1 MSALP
6 DLRHPTAGVADT
18 QHVYRSRTGAPVL
31 VANRYE
37 GHGKGKFFLPY
48 DVTKDA
54 WKAPQLRPVY
64 HLDRIAQANPDQP
77 VIWVEGEKCADVLTG
92 LGYLASTSF
101 GGSKALAKTD
111 LSPLAGRTVIIWPDH
126 DEPGQSYAAKLAEE
140 LVTLHRATPL
150 ILPISDALIQAH
162 DSSSLIPKPIHRG
175 WDVAD
180 AIAAGWGL
188 GEIDALINSVACDLP
203 DVTAAYLTSKV
214 RPAANDPHP
223 PMYHKENP
231 DPYTLPIH
239 RDEPAPIRNDD
250 NAALVDGLELW
261 NTPQGEPYVTLRAK
275 GHFEHWPVGS
285 ATFRNYLAY
294 AHYKAEGKAPSNAAL
309 DDKRRML
316 EGVARFE
323 GETYPVSSRIA
334 SIGRTVYLDLGDTD
348 WQAVAITSEGWQV
361 VSHPP
366 ARFRRSPAMQALP
379 VPERHENG
387 IELLREFLN
396 VESEDDFRMLVA
408 WVLGCFH
415 PKGPYPILILSGEQG
430 SAKSTT
436 AQTLRDLIDPA
447 QPSTRSTPNSEQD
460 LVIAAMHNHVLSFDN
475 LSTIRPM
482 MADAFCRI
490 ATDGGFGT
498 RKLHTDSDEVLFNAT
513 RPCLLNGIPDLAAR
527 PDLADR
533 AIGVHLPVIPPGKRK
548 TLGAFNR
555 DFAKAKPYILG
566 ALLDAVSCAL
576 GRIDSVS
583 LSEAPRM
590 ADFAKWAVAAEDSL
604 GWAQGAFLDSY
615 AANRARSDQAAV
627 EANPV
632 ALAILSLMDGRQRWS
647 GTATELKQTLR
658 DRFPALTEDSQ
669 SFPRSEAR
677 FGAALRRVQPVLRR
691 QGVNIAFSREG
702 KAGMRVIEL
711 SNP

>member
-1 MSALP
+1 MSALQ
-6 DLRHPTAGVADT
+6 DLRHPSAGAADT
-18 QHVYRSRTGAPVL
+18 RHIYRDIAGAPVL

-37 GHGKGKFFLPY
+37 GYGKGKFFLPY
-48 DVTKDA
+48 DVAKGA
-54 WKAPQLRPVY
+54 WKAPQSRPVY
-64 HLDRIAQANPDQP
+64 QLDRIAQAAPEQP
-77 VIWVEGEKCADVLTG
+77 VFWVEGEKCADALTE

-126 DEPGQSYAAKLAEE
+126 DETGRDYAALLAEQ
-140 LVTLHRATPL
+140 LITLHSATPL
-150 ILPISDALIQAH
+150 ILTVTEALVKEHDQAGV
-162 DSSSLIPKPIHRG
+162 LPNYLPKG

-180 AIAAGWGL
+180 AIAAGWGCD
-188 GEIDALINSVACDLP
+188 EIDALVNSAFCNLP
-203 DVTAAYLTSKV
+203 DATAAYLTK
-214 RPAANDPHP
+214 RTGTAANVPQVPTYTFKGGD
-223 PMYHKENP
+223 KEA
-231 DPYTLPIH
+231 DALRIG
-239 RDEPAPIRNDD
+239 NDTD
-250 NAALVDGLELW
+250 QGAAHVDGLDLW
-261 NTPQGEPYVTLRAK
+261 KTPQDEPYVTIRRK
-275 GHFEHWPVGS
+275 GHFEHWPTGS
-285 ATFRNYLAY
+285 TTFRNYLAY

-323 GETYPVSSRIA
+323 GETHPVFSRVA
-334 SIGRTVYLDLGDTD
+334 SIGRTLYLDLGDED
-348 WQAVAITSEGWQV
+348 WQAVAITAEGWQV

-379 VPERHENG
+379 VPERHPDG
-387 IELLREFLN
+387 INLLREFLN
-396 VESEDDFRMLVA
+396 VGSEDDFRMLVA

-490 ATDGGFGT
+490 ATGGGFGT

-533 AIGVHLPVIPPGKRK
+533 SIGIHLPVIPPGKRK

-555 DFAKAKPYILG
+555 DFARAKPFIFG

-576 GRIDSVS
+576 RQIDSVS

-590 ADFAKWAVAAEDSL
+590 ADFAKWVVAAEETL
-604 GWAQGAFLDSY
+604 GWTQGAFLDSY
-615 AANRARSDQAAV
+615 AANRAKSDQAAV

-691 QGVNIAFSREG
+691 QGVNIAFNREG

-711 SNP
+711 TSS

>member
-1 MSALP
+1 MSALK
-6 DLRHPTAGVADT
+6 DLRHPSAGVADT
-18 QHVYRSRTGAPVL
+18 RHIYRDRAGRPLL

-37 GHGKGKFFLPY
+37 GQSKGTGKGKFFLPF
-48 DVTKDA
+48 DVAEGA
-54 WKAPQLRPVY
+54 WKAPQSRPIY
-64 HLDRIAQANPDQP
+64 NLDKIAQSAPEQP
-77 VIWVEGEKCADVLTG
+77 VFWVEGEKCADALTG

-111 LSPLAGRTVIIWPDH
+111 LAPLAGRTVIIWPDH
-126 DEPGQSYAAKLAEE
+126 DEPGQDYACHVAED
-140 LVTLHRATPL
+140 LGTAHKATPF
-150 ILPISDALIQAH
+150 ILPVTDALMKTY
-162 DSSSLIPKPIHRG
+162 DRDRVLPRPLPRG

-180 AIAAGWGL
+180 AIVAGWGCR
-188 GEIDALINSVACDLP
+188 EIDALVNGTFCDLP
-203 DVTAAYLTSKV
+203 DATSSYV
-214 RPAANDPHP
+214 ALQAGNAANAPHP
-223 PMYHKENP
+223 PA
-231 DPYTLPIH
+231 YTYGGGG
-239 RDEPAPIRNDD
+239 EAAPLRIGNDTD
-250 NAALVDGLELW
+250 QGAAQVDGLDLW
-261 NTPQGEPYVTLRAK
+261 KTPQDEPYVTIHRK
-275 GHFEHWPVGS
+275 GHFEHWPTGS
-285 ATFRNYLAY
+285 TTFRNYLAY
-294 AHYKAEGKAPSNAAL
+294 AHYKAEGKTPSNAAL

-323 GETYPVSSRIA
+323 GETHPVFSRIA
-334 SIGRTVYLDLGDTD
+334 SIGRTLYLDLGNED
-348 WQAVAITSEGWQV
+348 WQAVAITAEGWQV
-361 VSHPP
+361 VDHPP

-379 VPERHENG
+379 VPERHPDG
-387 IELLREFLN
+387 ISLLREFLN
-396 VESEDDFRMLVA
+396 VGSEDDFRMLVA

-436 AQTLRDLIDPA
+436 AQTLRELIDPA

-490 ATDGGFGT
+490 ATGGGFGT

-533 AIGVHLPVIPPGKRK
+533 SIGIHLPMIPPGKRK

-555 DFAKAKPYILG
+555 DFARAKPFILG

-576 GRIDSVS
+576 KQIDSVS
-583 LSEAPRM
+583 LSDAPRM
-590 ADFAKWAVAAEDSL
+590 ADFAKWVVAAEPAL
-604 GWAQGAFLDSY
+604 GWPQGAFLDSY

-632 ALAILSLMDGRQRWS
+632 ALAILSLMDGRQHWTGS
-647 GTATELKQTLR
+647 ATELKQTLR
-658 DRFPALTEDSQ
+658 DRFPSLTEDSQ

-691 QGVNIAFSREG
+691 QGLSMTFSREG

-711 SNP
+711 TSS